1 MMNAPGKKI
10 TVFNA
15 ISIMSSLE
23 MSRTVRF
30 LKKHLGAHEKSKEN
44 ILAAVEYALSPV
56 LTQGGFVINYFEEDN
71 LLGSLVLNQ
80 TGMSGYMSES
90 LLVYIAV
97 HTDHR
102 RKGIGRKLMER
113 ALKLSKGDISLHMTR
128 DNPAQGFFKKL
139 EFEIPAVEMKLK
151 RNLSDKDE

>member
-1 MMNAPGKKI
+1 MMNAPRKKI

-56 LTQGGFVINYFEEDN
+56 MTQGGFVINYFEEDN

-97 HTDHR
+97 HSDHR
-102 RKGIGRKLMER
+102 HKGIGRKLMQR
-113 ALKLSKGDISLHMTR
+113 ALQLSKGDVSLHINY
-128 DNPAQGFFKKL
+128 DNPAKEFFK
-139 EFEIPAVEMKLK
+139 EMGFEIPAIEMKLK